1 MNSLSNIIENID
13 DISEVRKKEFAERM
27 RGVPFL
33 EVMNS
38 MMEPYVE
45 KEILDEH
52 INQILTPKKGTDI
65 DEAIKKCMSLKA
77 RKIED
82 FAWEFVHIN
91 APTFELQEGKRP
103 EDEVIFLFF
112 VKLFRLETRIERLEK
127 QGENVLNH
135 KNQIDSLRTSLQN
148 FATNRILNEFFN
160 ETIRKVMSRQE
171 NAQQRIAVKK
181 NKDTEKRIA
190 IELQMI
196 EDSLDNFFERKEKS
210 EQKKIIQEQKRLERE
225 KYATQAKMR
234 AEQKE
239 NRNEK
244 NISQADIDEFSRIER
259 KMQQFQY
266 RLLKILEE
274 ENFTNKTKKEVDDME
289 KNLQKLL
296 KRGSVDENHE
306 VVPVVFDFIE
316 SVRTN
321 IREVERKKPSHSKVF
336 LEKNSKR
343 PSIPLDKSI
352 LVQQAFPKNREMISW
367 INQALSYFSYRIS
380 STILKTESYGDG
392 SFVMQTLRPFLRYV
406 GGEIFEKDLILFN
419 KSLSWSQILEQYA
432 KKIDDASQ

>member
-13 DISEVRKKEFAERM
+13 DISEVQKKEFAERM

-65 DEAIKKCMSLKA
+65 DEAIKKCMSLKV

-82 FAWEFVHIN
+82 FAREFVHID

-103 EDEVIFLFF
+103 EDKVIFSFF
-112 VKLFRLETRIERLEK
+112 VKLFRLETRIEGLEK
-127 QGENVLNH
+127 QGENVLDD
-135 KNQIDSLRTSLQN
+135 KNQIDSLQKSLQD
-148 FATNRILNEFFN
+148 FATNRILNEFFH
-160 ETIRKVMSRQE
+160 ETICKVMSRQE
-171 NAQQRIAVKK
+171 NAPQRVAVKK
-181 NKDTEKRIA
+181 NKNTEKRIA
-190 IELQMI
+190 SELQVI
-196 EDSLDNFFERKEKS
+196 EGRLDTFFQQKEKN
-210 EQKKIIQEQKRLERE
+210 EQKKITQEQKRLKRE
-225 KYATQAKMR
+225 EDATQAKMR

-244 NISQADIDEFSRIER
+244 DISQADIDEFSRIER

-266 RLLKILEE
+266 RLMNILKKK
-274 ENFTNKTKKEVDDME
+274 NFTNKTKKEVDDMD

-296 KRGSVDENHE
+296 ERGSVNENHE
-306 VVPVVFDFIE
+306 VVSAVFDFIE
-316 SVRTN
+316 SVRKN
-321 IREVERKKPSHSKVF
+321 IREVEREKPSHSKVF
-336 LEKNSKR
+336 LETNSKSL
-343 PSIPLDKSI
+343 SIPPAKSI
-352 LVQQAFPKNREMISW
+352 LVQQAFSKNREMISW
-367 INQALSYFSYRIS
+367 IDQALRFFSYRIS

-392 SFVMQTLRPFLRYV
+392 SFVMQIFRPFLYYV
-406 GGEIFEKDLILFN
+406 SGEIFEKDLILFGE
-419 KSLSWSQILEQYA
+419 SLSWSQILAQYG
-432 KKIDDASQ
+432 KKIDDDSQ

>member
-1 MNSLSNIIENID
+1 MNSPSSIIENID
-13 DISEVRKKEFAERM
+13 DISEVRKKEFTERM

-38 MMEPYVE
+38 MLEPYVE

-52 INQILTPKKGTDI
+52 IDQILVLKKGADI
-65 DEAIKKCMSLKA
+65 EKAIKKCMSLKA

-82 FAWEFVHIN
+82 FAWKFVHIG

-103 EDEVIFLFF
+103 EDEVIFSFF
-112 VKLFRLETRIERLEK
+112 VKLFRLETRIEGLEK
-127 QGENVLNH
+127 QGENVLNE
-135 KNQIDSLRTSLQN
+135 KNQINPLRTSLQD
-148 FATNRILNEFFN
+148 FATNRILNEFFH
-160 ETIRKVMSRQE
+160 ETICKVMSRQE
-171 NAQQRIAVKK
+171 NAPQRVAVKK
-181 NKDTEKRIA
+181 NEDTKKRIA
-190 IELQMI
+190 IQLQVI
-196 EDSLDNFFERKEKS
+196 EGRLDTFFQQKEKN

-225 KYATQAKMR
+225 QDATQAKMR

-244 NISQADIDEFSRIER
+244 DISQADIDEFSRIER

-266 RLLKILEE
+266 RLMKILKD

-306 VVPVVFDFIE
+306 VVSAVFVFIE

-321 IREVERKKPSHSKVF
+321 IREVE
-336 LEKNSKR
+336 
-343 PSIPLDKSI
+343 
-352 LVQQAFPKNREMISW
+352 
-367 INQALSYFSYRIS
+367 
-380 STILKTESYGDG
+380 
-392 SFVMQTLRPFLRYV
+392 
-406 GGEIFEKDLILFN
+406 
-419 KSLSWSQILEQYA
+419 
-432 KKIDDASQ
+432 